1 MATNDISHYRKAET
15 GGFQFCDGAIGKW
28 SGPHHRRLKR
38 LLAACVLLLGV
49 SGAWGANFT
58 VNSTADLPDANPA
71 DGVCA
76 AADGS
81 CTLRAA
87 IMQANATTGADT
99 ITLPAGTYTLTR
111 VGFDDNAS
119 AGDLD
124 ITESL
129 TINGAGSTLT
139 IVDGNG
145 IVTNDRV
152 FHILITAEKVTMSG
166 LTIRKGVA
174 SADSTPKGNGGGIC
188 REDDSGAST
197 REFHLNDV
205 IIEENSAANG
215 GGGLYAFGGLVDLK
229 NTIIRG
235 NITPGQGG
243 GIKTESSSV
252 FFHGQLQGFLKTR
265 RFTAAACLFPK
276 AEGSCTNCDISGN
289 TGPRL
294 WRRRHQHRHHQ
305 FC

>member
-28 SGPHHRRLKR
+28 SGPHNRRLKR

-71 DGVCA
+71 DEVTLQPMARAHCA
-76 AADGS
+76 PRSLQPTRPPAPIRLP
-81 CTLRAA
+81 CRRA
-87 IMQANATTGADT
+87 
-99 ITLPAGTYTLTR
+99 PALTR

-152 FHILITAEKVTMSG
+152 F
-166 LTIRKGVA
+166 LTDYRRKG
-174 SADSTPKGNGGGIC
+174 
-188 REDDSGAST
+188 
-197 REFHLNDV
+197 ND
-205 IIEENSAANG
+205 ERFNNS
-215 GGGLYAFGGLVDLK
+215 
-229 NTIIRG
+229 
-235 NITPGQGG
+235 
-243 GIKTESSSV
+243 
-252 FFHGQLQGFLKTR
+252 
-265 RFTAAACLFPK
+265 
-276 AEGSCTNCDISGN
+276 
-289 TGPRL
+289 
-294 WRRRHQHRHHQ
+294 
-305 FC
+305 